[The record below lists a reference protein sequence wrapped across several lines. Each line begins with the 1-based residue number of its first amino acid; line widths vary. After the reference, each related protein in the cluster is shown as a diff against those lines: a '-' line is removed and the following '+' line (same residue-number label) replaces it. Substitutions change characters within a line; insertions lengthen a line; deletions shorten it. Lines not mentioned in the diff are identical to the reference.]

1 MQKVIRLKVALATA
15 ALVAA
20 CAADAA
26 TFVRTFPELDGPPA
40 GSALGP
46 FPTLA
51 VGTVTFPVPAGHTV
65 VAAVVSGFWG
75 TSTIPEEGTAGV
87 NVVLDGVLVAQCVKP
102 SPGCWGN
109 SSGQRPWNYV
119 LGPSELAALNDGV
132 ATMTAVQTSDITV
145 RLGTSTLIVE
155 TGPVPPPP
163 TVPTLSALG
172 LLALVAG
179 MAAAGV
185 FLVRRASA

>member
-1 MQKVIRLKVALATA
+1 MQKVIRLKAVLAAT

-26 TFVRTFPELDGPPA
+26 TFVRNFPELDGPPA
-40 GSALGP
+40 SSAQGP

-51 VGTVTFPVPAGHTV
+51 VGTVSFPVPAGETV
-65 VAAVVSGFWG
+65 IAAVVSGFWG
-75 TSTIPEEGTAGV
+75 TNTNPEEGTAGV

-109 SSGQRPWNYV
+109 SSGQRSWNYV
-119 LGPSELAALNDGV
+119 LPGSELAALNEGV

-145 RLGTSTLIVE
+145 RLGTSTLIVQ
-155 TGPVPPPP
+155 TGPLPPPP
-163 TVPTLSALG
+163 TVPALSTLG

-185 FLVRRASA
+185 FLVRRDSA